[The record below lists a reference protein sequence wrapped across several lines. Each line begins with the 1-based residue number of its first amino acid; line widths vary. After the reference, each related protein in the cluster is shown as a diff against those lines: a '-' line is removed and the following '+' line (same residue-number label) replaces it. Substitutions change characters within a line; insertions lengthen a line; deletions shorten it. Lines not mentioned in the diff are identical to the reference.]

1 MAELGVPIN
10 VWQSRGVN
18 SVTVKVSTTYR
29 VPLRLSDAFY
39 ATSAVRGV
47 SRSQVVLAE
56 AVRRRADDAV
66 VAVSCS
72 FAVSG
77 EVSEGGGRKGS
88 FFSFFPPEEEE
99 KTYTLLFS
107 LSTSFPLS
115 KRFLNK
121 KNSSPRSSARLSIT
135 TSRWSGSRRRS
146 GLPSRGARR
155 GSRLGARSS

>member
-88 FFSFFPPEEEE
+88 FFPSFLPKRKTKLTHFCFPSRPLFPSR
-99 KTYTLLFS
+99 LLF
-107 LSTSFPLS
+107 
-115 KRFLNK
+115 
-121 KNSSPRSSARLSIT
+121 
-135 TSRWSGSRRRS
+135 
-146 GLPSRGARR
+146 PSRNGF
-155 GSRLGARSS
+155 

>member
-56 AVRRRADDAV
+56 AVRRRADDAM

-121 KNSSPRSSARLSIT
+121 KKQFSEVICATVDNDFKVVRIPAEVRPALE
-135 TSRWSGSRRRS
+135 
-146 GLPSRGARR
+146 RGAARFAA
-155 GSRLGARSS
+155 GSEK